1 MSIRWPPVIF
11 VYSPKSLATCPIAMS
26 PSGVIS
32 PPGMRGT
39 TE

>member
-11 VYSPKSLATCPIAMS
+11 VYRPYFSATAAIT
-26 PSGVIS
+26 PSFCGVIS
-32 PPGMRGT
+32 PPAIRGT